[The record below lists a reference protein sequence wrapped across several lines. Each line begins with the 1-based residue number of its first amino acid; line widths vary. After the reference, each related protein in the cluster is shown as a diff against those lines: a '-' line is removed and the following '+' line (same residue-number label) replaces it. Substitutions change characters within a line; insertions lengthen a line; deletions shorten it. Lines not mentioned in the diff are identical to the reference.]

1 MQEGARDHEGQT
13 PCACWRTTKHGN
25 RNKGQNSFQDCG
37 KRAAGEGSRPS
48 HMTKS
53 CRCAG
58 GFTACAFFNVNLFP
72 ETDHER
78 ARTLPEHDVQTKP
91 PGRPL
96 SFKPE
101 GDGLTGQ
108 WFIPFSAPL
117 RTLSQFPTV
126 IVNPHKGIRPPFNVN
141 DWMIQ
146 GSLPT
151 THASAFFGVGRP
163 SPGTRS
169 SSQF

>member
-1 MQEGARDHEGQT
+1 MPGWVH
-13 PCACWRTTKHGN
+13 
-25 RNKGQNSFQDCG
+25 
-37 KRAAGEGSRPS
+37 
-48 HMTKS
+48 
-53 CRCAG
+53 
-58 GFTACAFFNVNLFP
+58 ACAFFNVNLFP

-163 SPGTRS
+163 SPEPALVANFEPHHNRIRVVVSGHSINTNRLMPPRLEPS
-169 SSQF
+169 